1 MFSTGKSLSDIVC
14 HYIYAVVCIAVTFN
28 GSDHLETRSFFF
40 KILTRAVRVPGL
52 LDYQFW
58 CRLSFAYDIFRH
70 YCLLSVQSSQLWTF
84 GCRWQDS
91 ATEEVMSDVGCTA
104 QILSDVSQDPTDTLK
119 VKTVGHQRFRVV
131 AMKRQLDGWV
141 ACWTKANSFVRLMPV
156 HSMDCAIA
164 ICLSVC
170 HMLVL
175 CCNG

>member
-40 KILTRAVRVPGL
+40 QNFNTSSPSSRTV
-52 LDYQFW
+52 
-58 CRLSFAYDIFRH
+58 RLSVLMSFIFKH
-70 YCLLSVQSSQLWTF
+70 YCLLSVLSSQLWIF